1 MSFSTD
7 IKEEILK
14 KMNNNLDDCCKVAE
28 KFGEYLTQTDKKYM
42 LNVDFSS
49 YLDISKI
56 KECCMKN
63 IIKGAFLS
71 TGYIAPPQSDY
82 HFEITFRNRACA
94 DYMFNLLSLL
104 EFTPKIMKRKNAL
117 LYSLYIK
124 DSTQISL
131 LISVIG
137 ADSCLLRFEE
147 IRVEKEVKNNIN
159 RTTNCQVA
167 NLSKTIL
174 SANIQINAIKKI
186 KESGI
191 YKNLDEKLK
200 LTCDLRLKYKDKS
213 LDYIASKTSGD
224 EKVSKSG
231 LKHRLDKIVEIASK
245 L

>member
-14 KMNNNLDDCCKVAE
+14 KINNSVDECCILAE

-42 LNVDFSS
+42 LNEDFSS
-49 YLDISKI
+49 YLNISKI
-56 KECCMKN
+56 KKCCVKN
-63 IIKGAFLS
+63 IIKGAFLA
-71 TGYIAPPQSDY
+71 TGYIAPPDNDY
-82 HFEITFRNRACA
+82 HFEIIFRNRACA
-94 DYMFNLLSLL
+94 DYMFNLLSVL
-104 EFTPKIMKRKNAL
+104 EFTPKIIKRKNTS

-131 LISVIG
+131 LISIIG
-137 ADSCLLRFEE
+137 ADICLLKFEQ

-174 SANIQINAIKKI
+174 SASVQINAIKKL

-191 YKNLDEKLK
+191 YKNLDDKLK
-200 LTCDLRLKYKDKS
+200 FTCDLRLKYKDKS
-213 LDYIASKTSGD
+213 LDYIASITSGE

-231 LKHRLDKIVEIASK
+231 LKHRLDRIVEIANK
-245 L
+245 I